1 MNRKS
6 AAIAVF
12 AIGLILTTTAFSS
25 GGTKMKIALEDRLDT
40 NPRQI
45 ALGLQRA
52 GNFVGFVISWT
63 DRLRGQAE

>member
-6 AAIAVF
+6 AAAAIAVV
-12 AIGLILTTTAFSS
+12 LILTSTAFSS
-25 GGTKMKIALEDRLDT
+25 GGTHIKIALEDRLDT
-40 NPRQI
+40 NPRQVV
-45 ALGLQRA
+45 LGLQRA